1 MIIQALN
8 VHDQISHNKGFPKAN
23 YESGVKQAKIIKG
36 CIYGTASSQAPNTL
50 WLMVIGSYSA
60 SQMVLT
66 VKNLPV
72 KVGDIRN
79 PRVWS
84 LGQEDP
90 LEEGI
95 PIHSSILV
103 WRIPWTEEPGR
114 LQFIGSQ
121 QSDITEATAC
131 TPSARKRLNRKG
143 SWTQGMDLTLYDCCL
158 SVCDKQWL
166 KTLHFY
172 TQEVSKYHEVN
183 IIS

>member
-8 VHDQISHNKGFPKAN
+8 VRDQISHNKGFPKAD
-23 YESGVKQAKIIKG
+23 YELGVKYVKIIRG
-36 CIYGTASSQAPNTL
+36 CICGTASSQAPNTL

-60 SQMVLT
+60 SQMVLM

-72 KVGDIRN
+72 NVGDIRN

-95 PIHSSILV
+95 AIHSSMLA

-114 LQFIGSQ
+114 LQSIASQTVGHNRSNSMHSKCWEASKQKRVMSIGNRSYSVWLLSQ
-121 QSDITEATAC
+121 C
-131 TPSARKRLNRKG
+131 V
-143 SWTQGMDLTLYDCCL
+143 W
-158 SVCDKQWL
+158 
-166 KTLHFY
+166 
-172 TQEVSKYHEVN
+172 
-183 IIS
+183 